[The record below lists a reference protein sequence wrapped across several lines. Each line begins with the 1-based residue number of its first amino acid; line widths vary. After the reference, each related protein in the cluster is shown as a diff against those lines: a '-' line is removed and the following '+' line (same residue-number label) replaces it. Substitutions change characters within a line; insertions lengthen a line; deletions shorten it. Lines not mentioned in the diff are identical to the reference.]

1 MRNNGE
7 GLDPQFGAKISKHF
21 DVGFIQGHKS
31 ETNFAIRVPPNDLSL
46 GLKFFALPMKAQLT
60 FLYLGRSILAFTPAT
75 QDGQRIKGYPH
86 RGAIGWK
93 KQLGFS
99 DIIVTRYLAPV

>member
-7 GLDPQFGAKISKHF
+7 GLDSQFGAKISKHF
-21 DVGFIQGHKS
+21 DVGFIQGHES
-31 ETNFAIRVPPNDLSL
+31 EADFAIRVPPNDLSL

-60 FLYLGRSILAFTPAT
+60 FLFLGRSILAFAPAT
-75 QDGQRIKGYPH
+75 QDGQSVKGDPY

-99 DIIVTRYLAPV
+99 NIIVTRYLASV